1 MTEKTSRDINTSGS
15 ETTVKIIYIVFSLS
29 TLCWPSSAGRC
40 VNVSFIMISLD
51 LTQFWKH
58 GKCSIQDPWIEIPK
72 FDSGVK
78 SEADIEIPGKTQNTG
93 HGKTGSL

>member
-1 MTEKTSRDINTSGS
+1 
-15 ETTVKIIYIVFSLS
+15 
-29 TLCWPSSAGRC
+29 
-40 VNVSFIMISLD
+40 MISLD